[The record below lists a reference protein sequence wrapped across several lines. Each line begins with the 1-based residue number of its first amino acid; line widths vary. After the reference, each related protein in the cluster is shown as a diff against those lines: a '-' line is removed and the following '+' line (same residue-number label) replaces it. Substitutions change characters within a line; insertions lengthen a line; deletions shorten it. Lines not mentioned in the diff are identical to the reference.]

1 MAQVSNHDSNHDSNA
16 TFIRPQDFPQV
27 DLLIDWIIEKNRS
40 GYKMV
45 NSVQRLNDMREFM
58 HGKLQ
63 EWNCRAGQN
72 NVIVR
77 VDGTLGPCFPMYS
90 ATHNWGTIENPSF
103 DVGQLKEMK
112 KECQPHCFSTLNH
125 NLAFCYNDERAVRW
139 VLKQAVRG
147 FQGVTGSFS

>member
-1 MAQVSNHDSNHDSNA
+1 MIHQPHFQHMDNNG
-16 TFIRPQDFPQV
+16 TFIRPEDFPQV
-27 DLLIDWIIEKNRS
+27 DALIDWLIEKNRA

-45 NSVQRLNDMREFM
+45 NSVQRLIDMRDFM

-63 EWNCRAGQN
+63 DWNCRAGQN

-90 ATHNWGTIENPSF
+90 ATHDWGTIEKPRFEDSH
-103 DVGQLKEMK
+103 LREMK
-112 KECQPHCFSTLNH
+112 KGCQPHCFSTLNH
-125 NLAFCYNDERAVRW
+125 NLSHSYNDGRAIKW
-139 VLKQAVRG
+139 VLKQASRG